1 MSTGNYKFEKKD
13 GSWVQNNTWTAVD
26 GYTMS
31 HLHPS
36 TKPNA
41 SALQH
46 TLDTSKA
53 AGLPDISASP
63 TQSKFMAL
71 QCRVLGVTHALEVGT
86 LGGYSAIWLASEN
99 PQMEKL
105 TTIEYDPKHVEVAR
119 KNIAYAGLEDRIE
132 VIQGSALEVLGK
144 LKQEIDEGKRPGF
157 GFFFIDADKPN
168 NLNYF
173 NAAVEM
179 ALPKAMICVDNVVRG
194 GRIVD
199 ENATDPKDAAGR
211 VLVEGVAKDERVESV
226 VMQTV
231 GEKSYDGCLWAI
243 LKEQA

>member
-1 MSTGNYKFEKKD
+1 MSTGNFKFENKGHK
-13 GSWVQNNTWTAVD
+13 WVQNDVWTAVD
-26 GYTMS
+26 GYTMG

-41 SALQH
+41 SALQNA
-46 TLDTSKA
+46 LDASKA

-63 TQSKFMAL
+63 AQSKFMAL

-99 PQMEKL
+99 PQMKL
-105 TTIEYDPKHVEVAR
+105 TTVEFDPKHVEVAR

-132 VIQGSALEVLGK
+132 VIQGSGLEVLSQLRK
-144 LKQEIDEGKRPGF
+144 ETEEGKRPKF

-173 NAAVEM
+173 NLAVEM

-194 GRIVD
+194 GRLID
-199 ENATDPKDAAGR
+199 ESAAGPRDTAGR
-211 VLVEGVAKDERVESV
+211 VLVEGVAKDQRVESV

-243 LKEQA
+243 LKSEA

>member
-1 MSTGNYKFEKKD
+1 MSTGNFKFEKKD
-13 GSWVQNNTWTAVD
+13 HSWVQNDVWTSVN

-31 HLHPS
+31 HFHPS
-36 TKPNA
+36 TKPDA

-46 TLDTSKA
+46 ALHTSKA

-71 QCRVLGVTHALEVGT
+71 QCRVLGVSHALEVGT

-99 PQMEKL
+99 SQMKL
-105 TTIEYDPKHVEVAR
+105 TSIEYDPKHIEVAR
-119 KNIAYAGLEDRIE
+119 KNIVFAGLEDRIE
-132 VIQGSALEVLGK
+132 VIQGSALKVLK
-144 LKQEIDEGKRPGF
+144 QLKQEIEEGKRPKF

-179 ALPKAMICVDNVVRG
+179 ALPKAMVCVDNVVRG
-194 GRIVD
+194 GRLID
-199 ENATDPKDAAGR
+199 EKATGPKDTAGR
-211 VLVEGVAKDERVESV
+211 VLVEGVSKDGRVESV